1 MTKGAPTPDQAQG
14 DLFDDTQQSDERLAS
29 KKLKTKRGEPTTSA
43 PKRLSETRFFSI
55 EQVAERYGFGKSTV
69 YRWVAKDDNFPEPTK
84 LSGGTSRW
92 LECQLFDFERNAF
105 LKTSVKKSKVAKRE
119 TRRSA
124 KDPAS

>member
-14 DLFDDTQQSDERLAS
+14 DLFDDTRQSDERLAS

-55 EQVAERYGFGKSTV
+55 EQVAERYGVGKTTV
-69 YRWVAKDDNFPEPTK
+69 YRWVAK
-84 LSGGTSRW
+84 W